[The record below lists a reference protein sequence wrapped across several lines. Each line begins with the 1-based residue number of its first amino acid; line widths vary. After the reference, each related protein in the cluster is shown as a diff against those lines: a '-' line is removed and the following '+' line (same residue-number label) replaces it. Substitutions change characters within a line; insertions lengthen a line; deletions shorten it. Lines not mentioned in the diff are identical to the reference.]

1 MCAGRVLIGGGVR
14 PKIYRRRRRF
24 GVTPMI
30 FFGDGV
36 ISALVVFSPIFA
48 HFDD

>member
-1 MCAGRVLIGGGVR
+1 MCAGRVLTGGGVR
-14 PKIYRRRRRF
+14 PKKYRRRRRF

-30 FFGDGV
+30 FFSGGV
-36 ISALVVFSPIFA
+36 ISASVVFSLFFA

>member
-14 PKIYRRRRRF
+14 PKIYRRRF

-30 FFGDGV
+30 FSGDGV